1 MATSHELRFTQIFFA
16 VSVLCTIV
24 LSLILTI
31 RASDP
36 VWLSISCGLILFLT
50 VSWYLM
56 SHLYRKQKNI
66 SLFLTLAI
74 FNLLLVA
81 PELALRV
88 AADFR
93 YESGVWQKRDFA
105 YPEQRHFFWHI
116 ISDTK
121 LFWKYSHDEPGTN
134 SWGFRGK
141 EIEVQKPRNVIRIVF
156 LGDSCM
162 EQGYPNR
169 AEELMNEKY
178 GNAHR
183 RFECVTLAVAGYSSY
198 QGKIMAELYGSK
210 LQPDLAVIC
219 FGWNDHWLAWTSI
232 DSKKVVSVSKSVL
245 EKAMDAPYRRL
256 QLLQFLNW
264 LLVPHPSYAGKL
276 SEVRVPEND
285 YRENL
290 TSMWETFA
298 KKDCPVV
305 FLTAPTAAYKT
316 GFGYNYPSF
325 SVSEEAVVK
334 LHKRYN
340 EIVREVAKEH
350 HAFLLD
356 LEADFGSVENIQPLF
371 LDDKIHFTSEGI
383 KVVAHKVSDFIS
395 SKVMP
400 FGTF

>member
-1 MATSHELRFTQIFFA
+1 MTTSHELTLTKLFFA
-16 VSVLCTIV
+16 VSVICPIV

-31 RASDP
+31 RANSL
-36 VWLSISCGLILFLT
+36 VWLSISCGLILCLA
-50 VSWYLM
+50 VSWFLM
-56 SHLYRKQKNI
+56 SHLHRKQKDI
-66 SLFLTLAI
+66 SLFLTLGI

-81 PELALRV
+81 PELVLRV

-105 YPEQRHFFWHI
+105 YPEQRHFFWRI
-116 ISDTK
+116 VPDDK
-121 LFWKYSHDEPGTN
+121 LFWKYSPDEPGIN

-141 EIEVQKPRNVIRIVF
+141 EIEVRKPRNVIRAVF

-162 EQGYPNR
+162 EQGYPTM
-169 AEELMNEKY
+169 AGELMNEKY
-178 GNAHR
+178 GNR
-183 RFECVTLAVAGYSSY
+183 QRQFECVTLAVSGYSSH
-198 QGKIMAELYGSK
+198 QGKVMAELYGSK
-210 LQPDLAVIC
+210 VQPDLAVTC

-232 DSKKVVSVSKSVL
+232 DSKKVVRVSKTFV
-245 EKAMDAPYRRL
+245 EKAVDVPYRGF

-264 LLVPHPSYAGKL
+264 LVVPHPNYAGKL

-290 TSMWETFA
+290 TNMADTFA
-298 KKDCPVV
+298 RIGCPVV
-305 FLTAPTAAYKT
+305 FLTAPTAAYKS

-340 EIVREVAKEH
+340 EIVREVAKER

-356 LEADFGSVENIQPLF
+356 LETEFNPLENIQSLF
-371 LDDKIHFTSEGI
+371 SEDKIHFTNDGI
-383 KVVAHKVSDFIS
+383 KVMAHKVSDFIS
-395 SKVMP
+395 SNVLHLDSP
-400 FGTF
+400 